1 MFVTAPAVVLG
12 LRLIVEGSCPSA
24 AAVAACLTPL
34 LPPSLSVNRSTDSAA
49 TEPSATEFRAS
60 VEPLDELLRVQVRDA
75 SGRLLSHNDLPR
87 SATCDGLAA
96 AAAIVIFTAVTAQ
109 PRVSPPILAIPPQAL
124 PPPPAPPPPP
134 RVTLALSVAG
144 LLALGAGSATAGGLI
159 DVGLATPTD
168 TWGGRLL
175 VAALGVR
182 PISVGQGAAEWS
194 RLPVSLLARR
204 RIPAAPYRLV
214 VDVSAGVFGAVV
226 FARGTSLAENYRSLD
241 VDVGLGGG
249 FRLGRSIDL
258 PSGRLLPT
266 LELLAV
272 GWLRPQNLRLQDEPQ
287 PVVSLP
293 AWDILL
299 SLGLGWQRAL
309 P

>member
-1 MFVTAPAVVLG
+1 MFVAAPAVALG
-12 LRLIVEGSCPSA
+12 LRLIVEGSCPSP

-34 LPPSLSVNRSTDSAA
+34 LPPSLSIDRGTDSVAA
-49 TEPSATEFRAS
+49 QPNAAEFRAS

-96 AAAIVIFTAVTAQ
+96 AAAIVIFTAVTTQ
-109 PRVSPPILAIPPQAL
+109 PRVSPPILAIPPPA
-124 PPPPAPPPPP
+124 PPPPPPPPP

-144 LLALGAGSATAGGLI
+144 LLALGAGSATAGGLL
-159 DVGLATPTD
+159 DVQLATAAD
-168 TWGGRLL
+168 TWGSRLL

-182 PISVGQGAAEWS
+182 PIVVEQGAAEWS
-194 RLPVSLLARR
+194 RLPVALLARR
-204 RIPAAPYRLV
+204 RIPAAPYRLA
-214 VDVSAGVFGAVV
+214 VDVSAGGFGAVV

-241 VDVGLGGG
+241 VDLGLGGG

-258 PSGRLLPT
+258 ASGRLLPT

-272 GWLRPQNLRLQDEPQ
+272 GWLRPQNLRLQDDPQ